1 MISITPDGSEE
12 KPPRMGILPII
23 AATVFV
29 MAVGW
34 SVFELFIELPKT
46 QWNSQA
52 EESPGSAF
60 NGVPGDQNPKFGKS
74 APSRLGGD

>member
-23 AATVFV
+23 ATTLFV

-52 EESPGSAF
+52 EYSHGSAF
-60 NGVPGDQNPKFGKS
+60 NGVPGDQNPKSGNS

>member
-23 AATVFV
+23 AATVF
-29 MAVGW
+29 
-34 SVFELFIELPKT
+34 FELFIELPKT
-46 QWNSQA
+46 QWNSQT

-60 NGVPGDQNPKFGKS
+60 NGVPSDQNPKFGKS